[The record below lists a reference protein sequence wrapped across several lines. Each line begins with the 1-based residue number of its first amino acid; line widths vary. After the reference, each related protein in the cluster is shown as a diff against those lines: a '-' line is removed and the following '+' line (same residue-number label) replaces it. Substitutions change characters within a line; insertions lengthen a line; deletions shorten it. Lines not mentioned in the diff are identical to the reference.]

1 MGIQCS
7 KSLDKAHGSVNCMS
21 SGYGD
26 SWGLLEIVEIGL
38 LVVKSPARGGSRVPE
53 SDPLFDYSAQAT
65 REISPQETE
74 INFSSRS
81 LHDNITLTIST
92 TETTTNNLVDDPLFD
107 GPFFNEPVTTT
118 VPPED
123 EVVLPE
129 PCFIGNSRLRADH
142 TFLVICIHKGALTK
156 FPGDFKSTK
165 WITGRRALTQNNGNL
180 KPIKIWHSNCSSRL
194 SR

>member
-1 MGIQCS
+1 M
-7 KSLDKAHGSVNCMS
+7 
-21 SGYGD
+21 
-26 SWGLLEIVEIGL
+26 ETGL
-38 LVVKSPARGGSRVPE
+38 LVVKLPARGGSRVPQ
-53 SDPLFDYSAQAT
+53 SDPLFDYSAQPT
-65 REISPQETE
+65 HETSPQETE

-107 GPFFNEPVTTT
+107 GPFFDEPVTTT

-129 PCFIGNSRLRADH
+129 PRFIRNSRLRADH

-165 WITGRRALTQNNGNL
+165 WITGRRALTQSNRNL
-180 KPIKIWHSNCSSRL
+180 KPVKILHSNCSSRL